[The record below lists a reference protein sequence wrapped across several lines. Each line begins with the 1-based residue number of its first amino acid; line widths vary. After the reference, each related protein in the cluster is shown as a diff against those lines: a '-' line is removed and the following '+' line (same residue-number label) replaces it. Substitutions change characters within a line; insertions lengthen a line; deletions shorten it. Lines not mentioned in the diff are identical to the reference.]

1 MLYKEEKRLC
11 EKYNV
16 DSIKEVLRI
25 QSGII
30 SEHYRRKN
38 EKKYL
43 WFTNS
48 IESYLNSYT
57 TSCVKSNAKGV

>member
-1 MLYKEEKRLC
+1 MLLLILRYKMDEYMLYKEEKRLC

-43 WFTNS
+43 
-48 IESYLNSYT
+48 
-57 TSCVKSNAKGV
+57 

>member
-1 MLYKEEKRLC
+1 MDEYMLYKEEKRLC

-43 WFTNS
+43 
-48 IESYLNSYT
+48 
-57 TSCVKSNAKGV
+57 